1 MKKKLTVMN
10 SLIIIQAHI
19 KQSMTVD
26 GVKKMGGFSLF
37 AKQAGKYYSVGA
49 SGVLVNLGILYIL
62 TDIAGF
68 WYLASQVIAISISIS
83 SNFLFNRFWTFR
95 DSIEDQ
101 RNSVMY
107 VKFLIVSL
115 IGMGIQLGIT
125 FALVEN
131 AAVYYMYAAGAG
143 IAIAGAINYIVNR
156 RWTFGIKF

>member
-1 MKKKLTVMN
+1 M
-10 SLIIIQAHI
+10 
-19 KQSMTVD
+19 
-26 GVKKMGGFSLF
+26 GVFSLF
-37 AKQAGKYYSVGA
+37 AKQAVKYYSVGA
-49 SGVLVNLGILYIL
+49 SGVLVNLGILYAL
-62 TDIAGF
+62 TDFAGF
-68 WYLASQVIAISISIS
+68 WYFASQVIAISVSIS

-125 FALVEN
+125 YLLVEN
-131 AAVYYMYAAGAG
+131 VAVYYMYAAAIG
-143 IAIAGAINYIVNR
+143 IAIAGAINYVVNR